1 MSEALQFGRVI
12 TALITPFDEQLNI
25 DFTCFQKLAQRQFE
39 HGVQAVVI
47 CGTTGESPTL
57 SHKEKFDLFKAA
69 QEVASDFGP
78 DAKIIANIG
87 TNNTADSVASA
98 KEATEL
104 GVDAL
109 MAVAPYYNKP
119 PQEGLYQH
127 FSAIAR
133 ATDCDIMLYNIPGR
147 CSITIEPQTI
157 VRLAQNHANIT
168 MVKQAVSGLEDT
180 RYIIEHAPQ
189 GFQLYSGNDDQ
200 TVDIMNA
207 GGVGV
212 VSTTSNVLPHAM
224 VQLCNLVAQGDSEK
238 ASHQYQALSP
248 LMDGLF
254 VAPNPIMVKAALQHL
269 GYNVGGVRLP
279 LVCATPQ
286 ERAFIEG
293 VLADLPQDFC

>member
-1 MSEALQFGRVI
+1 MSEALKFGRVI
-12 TALITPFDEQLNI
+12 TALITPFDEQLKI
-25 DFTCFQKLAQRQFE
+25 DFTSFQELAYRQFDQ
-39 HGVQAVVI
+39 GVRTLVI

-57 SHKEKFDLFKAA
+57 SHQEKFDLFKAA
-69 QEVASDFGP
+69 REVASDFGSNTC
-78 DAKIIANIG
+78 IIANIG
-87 TNNTADSVASA
+87 SNNTADSVASA
-98 KEATEL
+98 KEATKL

-127 FSAIAR
+127 FSAVAR
-133 ATDCDIMLYNIPGR
+133 ATDLEVMLYNIPGR
-147 CSITIEPQTI
+147 CSVTIEPQTI
-157 VRLAQNHANIT
+157 VRLAEDHANIT
-168 MVKQAVSGLEDT
+168 MVKQAVSGLNDT
-180 RYIIEHAPQ
+180 SYIIEHAPQ

-200 TVDIMNA
+200 TVDIMNV

-212 VSTTSNVLPHAM
+212 VSTTSNVLPSAM
-224 VQLCNLVAQGDSEK
+224 VQLCDLVAAGNTVEVAK
-238 ASHQYQALSP
+238 QYHALSP

-279 LVCATPQ
+279 LVAATDQ
-286 ERAFIEG
+286 ERSFIEG